1 MRKILVVLLFL
12 AVAFSACG
20 QDVVYKDAPTLMFD
34 HVEIGNDNFAWEVYA
49 FDYGVGVTDAQ
60 DIAQLTYIG
69 VTLVGEYVL
78 SFPYAA
84 DWAVGVRT
92 VFTDDDGVVKYS
104 AVAWSYEVADTL
116 SPFVYTPTYSPVKPG
131 ALRDS
136 GM

>member
-1 MRKILVVLLFL
+1 MKRLLILAFILLPVL
-12 AVAFSACG
+12 ACA

-34 HVEIGNDNFAWEVYA
+34 HEWIGDDNFAWEVYA
-49 FDYGVGVTDAQ
+49 FDYGLGVTDAQ
-60 DIAQLTYIG
+60 DILQLTYIG
-69 VTLVGEYVL
+69 LTVTGEYVL
-78 SFPYAA
+78 SFPYSA

-92 VFTDDDGVVKYS
+92 RFTDDDGAVKYS
-104 AVAWSYEVADTL
+104 AIAWSYEVADSL